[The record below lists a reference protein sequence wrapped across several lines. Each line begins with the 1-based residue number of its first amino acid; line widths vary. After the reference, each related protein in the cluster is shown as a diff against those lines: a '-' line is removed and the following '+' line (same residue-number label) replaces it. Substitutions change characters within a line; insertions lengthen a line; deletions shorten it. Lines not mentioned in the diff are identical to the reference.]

1 MIGFLRSAV
10 AGRGL
15 LLTVAA
21 GVLAVLGAVAL
32 LLALRDGGEARRYG
46 VEAALA
52 EAAPDPAERWR
63 RSFVGAVD
71 GTHALIGLA
80 VEPSG
85 RVVAYVCDG
94 DPDDLLSAR
103 RFGEWFAGGLDGGT
117 ARLTATAHPGAGT
130 AIPVVQGTVK
140 FIHAERTAD
149 GFAGTAIVDGSSHGF
164 TAAPAAA
171 PAGLYR
177 EVVVEGANG
186 IDIGW
191 VRREDGTITGHARR
205 LTGGF
210 SDVSGRRLS

>member
-1 MIGFLRSAV
+1 MLRSLTSAV

-15 LLTVAA
+15 VLAVAL
-21 GVLAVLGAVAL
+21 GVLAALGAVAL
-32 LLALRDGGEARRYG
+32 LVALHQPSGARYG
-46 VEAALA
+46 VAQALSAAS
-52 EAAPDPAERWR
+52 PDPAERWR
-63 RSFVGAVD
+63 HSYVGTVD
-71 GTHALIGLA
+71 GTEALIEIAL
-80 VEPSG
+80 EPSG

-94 DPDDLLSAR
+94 DPADLLSHR
-103 RFGEWFAGGLDGGT
+103 HFGEWFAGGLDGGT
-117 ARLTATAHPGAGT
+117 ARLTATAHPGSAP

-164 TAAPAAA
+164 TAEAASA
-171 PAGLYR
+171 PAGLFR
-177 EVVVEGANG
+177 GVVVEGADG

-191 VRREDGTITGHARR
+191 VRREDGTLTGHARR

>member
-1 MIGFLRSAV
+1 MLGFLRSAV

-21 GVLAVLGAVAL
+21 GVLAALGAVAL
-32 LLALRDGGEARRYG
+32 LLALRDGDARRYG

-52 EAAPDPAERWR
+52 QAAPDPAERWR
-63 RSFVGAVD
+63 RSFVGAVN
-71 GTHALIGLA
+71 GTDALIGIA

-103 RFGEWFAGGLDGGT
+103 HFGEWFVGGLDGGT
-117 ARLTATAHPGAGT
+117 ARLTATAHPGAAT

-140 FIHAERTAD
+140 FIRAEQTAD

-191 VRREDGTITGHARR
+191 VRREDGTVTGHARR
-205 LTGGF
+205 LNGGF
-210 SDVSGRRLS
+210 SDVTGRRLS